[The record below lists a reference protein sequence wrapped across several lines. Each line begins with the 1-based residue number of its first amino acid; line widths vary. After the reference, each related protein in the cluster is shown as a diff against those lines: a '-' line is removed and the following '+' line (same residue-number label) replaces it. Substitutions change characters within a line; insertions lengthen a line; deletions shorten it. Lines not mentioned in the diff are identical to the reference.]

1 MDIRQKRQGD
11 RIRKAKQRQRELREE
26 KRQRRQEQKNQE
38 EEGEEEGGGMMG
50 GLFGGN
56 KKDEDEETK
65 NKGDKDKEGGMMDNL
80 FGGKKKE
87 EEEKKEKPDPMT
99 KPIEWGNLA
108 NSIVTFFI
116 ELCILFII
124 GSRVVFAG
132 KIAQFNILPT
142 DIECMPYHPT
152 FDDKE
157 SPKYQSNTPEANIDY
172 MYVPSTEGSLAYA
185 TKIMTEITE
194 KSRKNSLLDKM
205 RYIEY
210 DPDVNSMMKY
220 IMACLTNIFVF
231 FYGITNTIYGS
242 MNKYLNESLVLL
254 LGPTILSL
262 LLLILVPLAV
272 ISTLII
278 CIVNFKWLLKENMN
292 RNPEYSYKQKI
303 PVWRDLNTFGD
314 VPSAFATFINVIFGI
329 FVVCIL
335 AFTPVPI
342 FIGLYCFFLS
352 PLHVCLYC

>member
-1 MDIRQKRQGD
+1 MDIQ
-11 RIRKAKQRQRELREE
+11 
-26 KRQRRQEQKNQE
+26 QRRTRDKGDKDKE
-38 EEGEEEGGGMMG
+38 GGMMDN
-50 GLFGGN
+50 LFGG
-56 KKDEDEETK
+56 KKKDEETK

-80 FGGKKKE
+80 LGGNKKDEETKNKGDKDKEGGMMDNLLGGKKKE

-272 ISTLII
+272 IYIWRCPERLR
-278 CIVNFKWLLKENMN
+278 NF
-292 RNPEYSYKQKI
+292 Y
-303 PVWRDLNTFGD
+303 
-314 VPSAFATFINVIFGI
+314 
-329 FVVCIL
+329 
-335 AFTPVPI
+335 
-342 FIGLYCFFLS
+342 
-352 PLHVCLYC
+352 